1 MGRAGVLGR
10 GRIGAAGEGDA
21 MKPLS
26 AAALIAGGLLGWYA
40 AGAVAARV
48 DSVLLPYAG
57 ALGLGVLLALGGAW
71 LLARRRR

>member
-1 MGRAGVLGR
+1 
-10 GRIGAAGEGDA
+10 

-26 AAALIAGGLLGWYA
+26 AAALIADSLLGWYA